1 MVGLIAR
8 VDAGDGRS
16 MSTRGGGWIV
26 PGFIDVQINGA
37 HGIDVTTEPERI
49 DELGAALVR
58 YGVTAFVPTVITCP
72 EPVRRAALAAW
83 AARDPAGRR
92 ARCRSACTSK
102 GRCSSPARKGAHP
115 ADLLAAPS
123 ADLIDGWSPETGVV
137 LATIAPELPG
147 AIDVIAELVARGVVV
162 SIGHTD
168 GSAADFAA
176 AARPVRATSPTCST
190 PCGRSPT
197 ATPARSAPPSPTTTS
212 SSG

>member
-1 MVGLIAR
+1 MTASVD
-8 VDAGDGRS
+8 VDAR
-16 MSTRGGGWIV
+16 GGWIV

-72 EPVRRAALAAW
+72 ESVRRAALAAW
-83 AARDPAGRR
+83 AGRDPAG
-92 ARCRSACTSK
+92 ATGAVPL
-102 GRCSSPARKGAHP
+102 GLHLEGPMLSPVRKGAHP

-123 ADLIDGWSPETGVV
+123 AELIDGWSADAGVV
-137 LATIAPELPG
+137 LATVAPELPG

-168 GSAADFAA
+168 GSATDFAA
-176 AARPVRATSPTCST
+176 ARGGGRATSPTCST
-190 PCGRSPT
+190 PCGRSPI
-197 ATPARSAPPSPTTTS
+197 AIRARSAPPSPTATS